1 MKELSSFQLMKELVF
16 RLDAFL
22 YDNEADE
29 TFQAMDTEDTEKL
42 YFTLEEYCVIYR
54 DVVERTYECNAL
66 SILRT
71 TTKLK
76 HGQKT
81 RMQH

>member
-42 YFTLEEYCVIYR
+42 YFTL
-54 DVVERTYECNAL
+54 
-66 SILRT
+66 
-71 TTKLK
+71 
-76 HGQKT
+76 
-81 RMQH
+81 